1 MTPRVFAVSGY
12 SDSGKTTVV
21 RGLVRELTDR
31 GYTVATIKS
40 TNQDVPPPNGTDT
53 WHHWKA
59 GAVQTTLLGPST
71 TTIRYRRRWDV
82 REILEGC
89 DADFVI
95 IEGMKHEPIPR
106 VWCTRLADPT
116 KEMSDITH
124 ILAIV
129 MPEKSAMSMGASRLP
144 RIRRED
150 IDKIADLVEQH
161 AASLT
166 AHS

>member
-40 TNQDVPPPNGTDT
+40 TNQDVPPPDGTDT
-53 WHHWKA
+53 WHHWEA
-59 GAVQTTLLGPST
+59 GAIQTTLLGPST
-71 TTIRYRRRWDV
+71 TTIRYRRRWNV
-82 REILEGC
+82 REILKAC
-89 DADFVI
+89 DTDFVI
-95 IEGMKHEPIPR
+95 IEGMKHESFPR

-116 KEMSDITH
+116 EEMSDITH
-124 ILAIV
+124 VLAIV
-129 MPEKSAMSMGASRLP
+129 VSEKSAESVGASRLP
-144 RIRRED
+144 RIHRDD
-150 IDKIADLVEQH
+150 IKKIADLVEQH
-161 AASLT
+161 AASLS